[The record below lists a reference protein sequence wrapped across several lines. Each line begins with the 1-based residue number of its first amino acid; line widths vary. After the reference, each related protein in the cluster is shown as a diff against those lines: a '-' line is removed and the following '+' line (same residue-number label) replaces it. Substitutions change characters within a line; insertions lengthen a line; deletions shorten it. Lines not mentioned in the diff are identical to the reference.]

1 LDRIEFEN
9 SNAVER
15 SERIHEAEKA
25 RGDKRGQQDEKRRRR
40 EKRKKK
46 HEDPEAE
53 EKRVRE
59 KIGKNLDIEA

>member
-1 LDRIEFEN
+1 MDRIEFEN

-15 SERIHEAEKA
+15 SERIHGTEKV
-25 RGDKRGQQDEKRRRR
+25 RGDKRKQQDEKRRRR
-40 EKRKKK
+40 KRRKKE

-53 EKRVRE
+53 EKRARE

>member
-15 SERIHEAEKA
+15 SERIHGADKA
-25 RGDKRGQQDEKRRRR
+25 RGDKRRQNDEKQRRR
-40 EKRKKK
+40 ERRKRK
-46 HEDPEAE
+46 HDDPEAE
-53 EKRVRE
+53 DKKARA